1 MTGFHYHYHHH
12 GHGIDEEYERKMPDR
27 VLLSRLLKHI
37 LPYRK
42 RLAIVMTA
50 IMATTITGLIQPKIM
65 QIAIDEYIF
74 QGNFEGLS
82 SLSLAFITLLLVNW
96 ISSYLQTYHLG
107 WMGQNMLY
115 EMRKRLFAHLQ
126 KLSFSFYDRSETGDI
141 VSRVTND
148 TDSIGEMFVREF
160 VDVIS
165 QSLILV
171 GVLIMMFWMSIPLAL
186 ASIIVVPLLVV
197 SALVFQSKFRAAYRA
212 TREKISGVTSR
223 LQEGIS
229 GIREIQS
236 FTREE
241 DTKEDFRQA
250 NIENLQANLQ
260 ATKVWGTFSPTVQMI
275 SAIGMAV
282 IYLYG
287 GMLAINGVVTV
298 GTLFAFIYYVQ
309 MFFRPIFTL
318 TNFYNTVQSAFAA
331 AERIYEIEDTI
342 PQIKDEPDAVELP
355 PLKGEVKFEDVTFGY
370 DPDHPILYNI
380 SFHAQPKETVALA
393 GPTGAGKSTIIK
405 LLSRFYENQS
415 GTIEVDGY
423 DIRGVTLDSIHRQMG
438 IVLQETF
445 LFSGTIKENIRY
457 GKLEA
462 TDEEIGNAAKM
473 IGAHDFIMQ
482 LPEGYNTEIG
492 ERGAGLSVGQKQLVS
507 FARALLRDP
516 AILILDEATSSI
528 DPYTDLLIRRAM
540 RILFRNRTSIIIAH
554 RLSTIREADKIL
566 VVDDGRIVERGKHRE
581 LMRKKDGLYRHF
593 YVMQFKEPVKA
604 AARSEFAPQIVQTG
618 IAAKNPAMDPVDPK
632 RDESSL
638 KGKSKE

>member
-1 MTGFHYHYHHH
+1 
-12 GHGIDEEYERKMPDR
+12 MPDR

-50 IMATTITGLIQPKIM
+50 IVGTTITGLIQPKIM

-82 SLSLAFITLLLVNW
+82 SLSLAFISLLLVNW

-107 WMGQNMLY
+107 WMGQNMLH

-165 QSLILV
+165 QSLLLV

-186 ASIIVVPLLVV
+186 ASMIVVPILVV

-260 ATKVWGTFSPTVQMI
+260 ATKVWGTFSPMVQMI

-298 GTLFAFIYYVQ
+298 GTLFAFIYYVR

-331 AERIYEIEDTI
+331 AERIFEIEDTI
-342 PQIKDEPDAVELP
+342 PHIKDEPDAVELP
-355 PLKGEVKFEDVTFGY
+355 SLKGEVKFEDVTFGY
-370 DPDHPILYNI
+370 DPDHPVLYNI
-380 SFHAQPKETVALA
+380 SFRAQPRETIALA

-405 LLSRFYENQS
+405 LLSRFYEQQS
-415 GTIEVDGY
+415 GAIEVDGY
-423 DIRGVTLDSIHRQMG
+423 DIRRVTLDSIHRQMG

-462 TDEEIGNAAKM
+462 TDEEIMNAAKM

-540 RILFRNRTSIIIAH
+540 RILFKDRTSVIIAH
-554 RLSTIREADKIL
+554 RLSTIREANKIL
-566 VVDDGRIVERGKHRE
+566 VIDDGRIVERGNHRE
-581 LMRKKDGLYRHF
+581 LMKKGGLYRHF
-593 YVMQFKEPVKA
+593 YEMQFKEPVKVA
-604 AARSEFAPQIVQTG
+604 AMSELPPQIAQTG
-618 IAAKNPAMDPVDPK
+618 IATKNPAMDPADQKRDQSSQQDKPK
-632 RDESSL
+632 R
-638 KGKSKE
+638 

>member
-1 MTGFHYHYHHH
+1 MTGFHHHFHHH
-12 GHGIDEEYERKMPDR
+12 GRIDEEYERKMPDR

-50 IMATTITGLIQPKIM
+50 IVGTTITGLIQPKVM

-82 SLSLAFITLLLVNW
+82 SLSLAFICLLLVNW

-165 QSLILV
+165 QSLVLV

-186 ASIIVVPLLVV
+186 ASMIVVPILVV

-260 ATKVWGTFSPTVQMI
+260 ATKVWGTFSPMVQMI
-275 SAIGMAV
+275 SALGMAV

-298 GTLFAFIYYVQ
+298 GTLFAFIYYVR

-331 AERIYEIEDTI
+331 AERIFEIEDTV

-355 PLKGEVKFEDVTFGY
+355 SLRGEVKFEDVTFGY
-370 DPDHPILYNI
+370 DPDHPVLYNI
-380 SFHAQPKETVALA
+380 SFRAQPKETIALA

-405 LLSRFYENQS
+405 LLSRFYEQQS
-415 GTIEVDGY
+415 GIVEVDGY
-423 DIRGVTLDSIHRQMG
+423 DIRKVTLDSIHRQMG

-462 TDEEIGNAAKM
+462 TDEEIMNAAKM

-540 RILFRNRTSIIIAH
+540 RILFRDRTSVIIAH
-554 RLSTIREADKIL
+554 RLSTIREANKIL
-566 VVDDGRIVERGKHRE
+566 VIDDGRIVERGNHRK
-581 LMRKKDGLYRHF
+581 LMKKGGLYRHF
-593 YVMQFKEPVKA
+593 YEMQFKEPVKA
-604 AARSEFAPQIVQTG
+604 AAKSEFAPQIAETR
-618 IAAKNPAMDPVDPK
+618 IAAKNPAPDPVDPK
-632 RDESSL
+632 RDQSSRQE
-638 KGKSKE
+638 KPQQ

>member
-12 GHGIDEEYERKMPDR
+12 HGRIDEEYERKMPDR
-27 VLLSRLLKHI
+27 VLLSRLLKHV

-42 RLAIVMTA
+42 KLAIVMTA
-50 IMATTITGLIQPKIM
+50 IIATTITGLIQPKIM

-82 SLSLAFITLLLVNW
+82 SISLAFISLLVVNW
-96 ISSYLQTYHLG
+96 ISRYLQTYHLG

-115 EMRKRLFAHLQ
+115 EMRKKLFSHLQ
-126 KLSFSFYDRSETGDI
+126 KLSFGFYDRSETGDI

-165 QSLILV
+165 QSLLLV
-171 GVLIMMFWMSIPLAL
+171 GVLIMMFWMSVPLAL
-186 ASIIVVPLLVV
+186 ASMIVVPLVVV

-275 SAIGMAV
+275 SATGMAV

-298 GTLFAFIYYVQ
+298 GTLFAFIYYVR

-331 AERIYEIEDTI
+331 AERIFEIEDTI

-355 PLKGEVKFEDVTFGY
+355 PLKGDVKFEDVTFGY
-370 DPDHPILYNI
+370 DPDHPVLYNI
-380 SFHAQPKETVALA
+380 SFRAQPKETVALA

-405 LLSRFYENQS
+405 LLSRFYEQQS
-415 GTIEVDGY
+415 GTIEIDGY
-423 DIRGVTLDSIHRQMG
+423 DIRRVTLGSIHRRMG

-462 TDEEIGNAAKM
+462 TDEEIMNAAKM

-540 RILFRNRTSIIIAH
+540 RILFKDRTSIIIAH
-554 RLSTIREADKIL
+554 RLSTIREANKIL
-566 VVDDGRIVERGKHRE
+566 VIDDGRIVERGNHGE
-581 LMRKKDGLYRHF
+581 LMKKGGLYRHF
-593 YVMQFKEPVKA
+593 YEMQFKEPVKA
-604 AARSEFAPQIVQTG
+604 AAMSEFAPQIAQTG
-618 IAAKNPAMDPVDPK
+618 IAAKNPTMDPVDPK
-632 RDESSL
+632 RDQSSQQD
-638 KGKSKE
+638 KPKR

>member
-1 MTGFHYHYHHH
+1 VTGFHYHFHHH
-12 GHGIDEEYERKMPDR
+12 GRIDEEYERKMPDR

-50 IMATTITGLIQPKIM
+50 IVGTTITGLIQPKIM

-82 SLSLAFITLLLVNW
+82 SLSLAFISLLLVNW

-107 WMGQNMLY
+107 WMGQNMLH

-165 QSLILV
+165 QSLLLV

-186 ASIIVVPLLVV
+186 ASMIVVPILVV

-260 ATKVWGTFSPTVQMI
+260 ATKVWGTFSPMVQMI

-298 GTLFAFIYYVQ
+298 GTLFAFIYYVR

-331 AERIYEIEDTI
+331 AERIFEIEDTI
-342 PQIKDEPDAVELP
+342 PHIKDEPDAVELP
-355 PLKGEVKFEDVTFGY
+355 SLKGEVKFEDVTFGY
-370 DPDHPILYNI
+370 DPDHPVLYNI
-380 SFHAQPKETVALA
+380 SFRAQPRETIALA

-405 LLSRFYENQS
+405 LLSRFYEQQS
-415 GTIEVDGY
+415 GAIEVDGY
-423 DIRGVTLDSIHRQMG
+423 DIRRVTLDSIHRQMG

-462 TDEEIGNAAKM
+462 TDEEIMNAAKM

-540 RILFRNRTSIIIAH
+540 RILFKDRTSVIIAH
-554 RLSTIREADKIL
+554 RLSTIREANKIL
-566 VVDDGRIVERGKHRE
+566 VIDDGRIVERGNHRE
-581 LMRKKDGLYRHF
+581 LMKKGGLYRHF
-593 YVMQFKEPVKA
+593 YEMQFKEPVKVA
-604 AARSEFAPQIVQTG
+604 AMSELPPQIAQTG
-618 IAAKNPAMDPVDPK
+618 IATKNPAMDPADQKRDQSSQQDKPK
-632 RDESSL
+632 R
-638 KGKSKE
+638 